1 MAKHWWNGS
10 LPARAG
16 VAVSLIVIFALASA
30 LSSGLIAKLSEGD
43 AAAINTAGSLRM
55 AIYRM
60 TWKLE
65 LEAEHS
71 TEQVRQLTTQFEE
84 RLASPALTL
93 ELKSNADLHAAY
105 LALQQRWLEELK
117 PALLTG
123 DFEQFPPRAESFVEQ
138 LNTFVLLLQ
147 KHSEAKQGWVQTI
160 QGLAL
165 FVTVVV
171 LMVGIYQ
178 LQGTVLAPL
187 QELVNANER
196 FRSGDLS
203 VRVKYD
209 AADELGQVAA
219 SFNAMAEAI
228 ERSHQTL
235 ERRVAEETANLA
247 QANAALQLLYQSSR
261 QLASGIAD
269 ANELGSLLE
278 KFRNHVPGLQLSL
291 CLHGDGQPA
300 EQLLALHSD
309 RVREICAPEN
319 CALCSLRENK
329 NLLSCPVVHQ
339 GSELGELRA
348 NFDDRP
354 AQNWEAELIQALAN
368 LIGTALSLEQQREQE
383 HRLLIFEERAVIARE
398 LHDSLAQALSYMKL
412 QVSRLQ
418 TLMRRGE
425 PMERLET
432 VSEELREGLNSAYRQ
447 LRELLVT
454 FRLSIQEGG
463 LEQALQDTTQEFAER
478 GDFQVRL
485 QVQPLA
491 FSLSASEQI
500 HLLQVAREALSNC
513 ARHAGAGEV
522 MVALRQDGE
531 QVELLIEDNG
541 RGLSGDYDQRQHH
554 GLTIM
559 QERARSLGGTISVAA
574 NAPRGTRVLLRF
586 RPEFL
591 SLIPHENLT

>member
-1 MAKHWWNGS
+1 MAKRWWNGS

-65 LEAEHS
+65 AEHS

-93 ELKSNADLHAAY
+93 ELKSNADLHDAY
-105 LALQQRWLEELK
+105 LALQQRWQEELK
-117 PALLTG
+117 PALLSG
-123 DFEQFPPRAESFVEQ
+123 DFEDFPPRAENFVEQ
-138 LNTFVLLLQ
+138 LNAFVLLLQ
-147 KHSEAKQGWVQTI
+147 KRSEAKQGWVQTI

-187 QELVNANER
+187 QELVAANER
-196 FRSGDLS
+196 FRSGDLG

-209 AADELGQVAA
+209 AEDELGQVAA

-261 QLASGIAD
+261 RLASGAAD
-269 ANELGSLLE
+269 ANALGSLLE
-278 KFRNHVPGLQLSL
+278 DFRSRLPGLQLSL
-291 CLHGDGQPA
+291 CLHGEPGQPA
-300 EQLLALHSD
+300 EQLVALHSD
-309 RVREICAPEN
+309 RVREICAPED
-319 CALCSLRENK
+319 CALCTLRGSP
-329 NLLSCPVVHQ
+329 NLLSCPVVNQ

-348 NFDDRP
+348 SFAGRP
-354 AQNWEAELIQALAN
+354 ARDWEAELIQALAN
-368 LIGTALSLEQQREQE
+368 LIGTALSLERQREQE
-383 HRLLIFEERAVIARE
+383 HRLLLFEERAVIARE

-425 PMERLET
+425 PMERLEA
-432 VSEELREGLNSAYRQ
+432 VSEEIREGLNSAYRQ
-447 LRELLVT
+447 LRELLTT

-463 LEQALQDTTQEFAER
+463 LEQALQDTTREFAER

-491 FSLSASEQI
+491 FTLSASEQI
-500 HLLQVAREALSNC
+500 HVLQVAREALSNC
-513 ARHAGAGEV
+513 ARHAGADQV
-522 MVALRQDGE
+522 TVALRQDGE

-541 RGLSGDYDQRQHH
+541 RGLSGEYDQRQHH

-559 QERARSLGGTISVAA
+559 QERARSLGGSLAIGPGE
-574 NAPRGTRVLLRF
+574 PRGTRVQLRF
-586 RPEFL
+586 RPVFL
-591 SLIPHENLT
+591 SLIPHERLT

>member
-1 MAKHWWNGS
+1 MTKRWWWKGS

-65 LEAEHS
+65 SDYSRQNAQALAE
-71 TEQVRQLTTQFEE
+71 QFEA
-84 RLASPALTL
+84 RLASPALTQ
-93 ELKSNADLHAAY
+93 ELKSNAELHSAY
-105 LALQQRWLEELK
+105 LALEQRWLEELK
-117 PALLTG
+117 PLLLAGNFG
-123 DFEQFPPRAESFVEQ
+123 DFPARAESFVEQ
-138 LNTFVLLLQ
+138 LNAFVLQLQ
-147 KHSEAKQGWVQTI
+147 KRSEAKQGWVQTI

-187 QELVNANER
+187 QELVSANER
-196 FRSGDLS
+196 FRSGDLG

-209 AADELGQVAA
+209 SDDELGQVAA

-247 QANAALQLLYQSSR
+247 QANAALQLLYEGSR
-261 QLASGIAD
+261 RLASEAAD
-269 ANELGSLLE
+269 ANALGSLLE
-278 KFRNHVPGLQLSL
+278 DFRNRLPGLRLSL
-291 CLHGDGQPA
+291 CLHGEPGQQV
-300 EQLLALHSD
+300 EKLVALHSD
-309 RVREICAPEN
+309 RVREICSPQD
-319 CALCSLRENK
+319 CALCALRDSP
-329 NLLSCPVVHQ
+329 NLLCCPVVNQ

-348 NFDDRP
+348 SFHDRP
-354 AQNWEAELIQALAN
+354 AQDWEAELIQALAN
-368 LIGTALSLEQQREQE
+368 LIGTALSLERQREQE
-383 HRLLIFEERAVIARE
+383 NRLLLFEERAVIARE

-418 TLMRRGE
+418 TLIRRGE
-425 PMERLET
+425 STERLEA

-447 LRELLVT
+447 LRELLTT

-463 LEQALQDTTQEFAER
+463 LQQALQDTTREFAER
-478 GDFQVRL
+478 GGFQVQLR
-485 QVQPLA
+485 VQPLA
-491 FSLSASEQI
+491 FDLSANEQI

-513 ARHAGAGEV
+513 ARHAGADKV
-522 MVALRQDGE
+522 LVALRQDGE
-531 QVELLIEDNG
+531 QVELRVEDNG
-541 RGLSGDYDQRQHH
+541 RGLAGDHDSRQHH
-554 GLTIM
+554 GLAIM
-559 QERARSLGGTISVAA
+559 QERARSLGGSLSVTA

-591 SLIPHENLT
+591 SLIPHESLT